1 MCFAELEASV
11 LFSFW
16 KQAGVSEELPA
27 AAELVRCI
35 SEQIHKVNSN
45 KSSRPDG
52 IHSTFLKEFKC
63 EILRVV
69 CNLSLKLANQ
79 SERNQTEDI
88 WSMWHRVFKAF
99 GGSLGNCGRCSVFV
113 WVLWKGGLRCGKHC
127 CWFGVEWSCKS
138 ECCRTALLCK
148 KEWSSKTTGAIQ
160 HTAKQHVHLKV
171 VLTLLARQWALN
183 CLALHKHKVL
193 RLENASLQTM

>member
-1 MCFAELEASV
+1 MGSLLKKALGQQMTEWEDGLKQKSEVCISMCFAEPEASV

-16 KQAGVSEELPA
+16 KQAGVSQKLPA

-99 GGSLGNCGRCSVFV
+99 RGSLGNCGRCSAFL
-113 WVLWKGGLRCGKHC
+113 WVLGKGGLCCGKHC
-127 CWFGVEWSCKS
+127 CWFGVEWGCKS
-138 ECCRTALLCK
+138 ECCRTALC
-148 KEWSSKTTGAIQ
+148 KEWSSWSTSAI
-160 HTAKQHVHLKV
+160 
-171 VLTLLARQWALN
+171 
-183 CLALHKHKVL
+183 
-193 RLENASLQTM
+193 